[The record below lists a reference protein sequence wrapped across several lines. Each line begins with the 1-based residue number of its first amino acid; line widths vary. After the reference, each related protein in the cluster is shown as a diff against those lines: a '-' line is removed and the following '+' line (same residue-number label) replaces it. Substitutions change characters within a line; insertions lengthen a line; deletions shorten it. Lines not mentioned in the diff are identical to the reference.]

1 MIFKRDEELPNVGT
15 VLNQLTAI
23 TRALSTFV
31 GAVSRVRS

>member
-1 MIFKRDEELPNVGT
+1 MIFKRDEELSNVGT
-15 VLNQLTAI
+15 VLNRVTAM